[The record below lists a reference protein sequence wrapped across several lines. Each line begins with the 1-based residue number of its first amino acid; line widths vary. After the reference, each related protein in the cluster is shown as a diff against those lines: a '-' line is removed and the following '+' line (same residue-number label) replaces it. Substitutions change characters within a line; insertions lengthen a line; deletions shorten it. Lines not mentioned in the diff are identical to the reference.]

1 MRDVAV
7 IGVGETE
14 FGELWDRSFRDLGIE
29 AGLKAIQDAKLR
41 SEDIDAVY
49 IGNMSAGKFIDQEHV
64 SALVADYSGLAD
76 MHLPTVRVEG
86 GGACGAIALLQARLA
101 IASGMHDIVVVGG
114 AEKMTDVG
122 DVQAAEI
129 LSSTADQEW
138 ESVFGA
144 TFAGLYAMMARRHMY
159 EFGTTREQL
168 AAVAVK
174 NHKNGAL
181 NPEAQFQKE
190 ITIETVLQAPRV
202 AEPLG
207 VFDCAPLS
215 DGAAAVVLCEM
226 QKARKFSDTPIRIAG
241 SGQASDFLALH
252 DRRDLTTLDA
262 TVIAGKRAF
271 HEARL
276 QPKDVQV
283 AEVHDNFT
291 ISEILAIEDLRFIEK
306 GKGGPATAE
315 GLTALNGKVSVNTSG
330 GLKARGQPVGATGVA
345 QAVEIVR
352 QLLGEAGK
360 RQVVG
365 ARHGH
370 GHPRRTGPVRDAE
383 ALRDGDHRDGRGR
396 PAHVSIDRRKSRG
409 CYDRDEGP
417 ILLPE
422 TWPGRGGGRHPLR
435 VQVPA
440 RRLIG
445 APRVSF
451 DSQTPSA
458 CSQNRVRSEHLA
470 FMTQHAIPLSGSGG
484 TTKRPR
490 SQAEEASPK
499 PTSPSTRPSSR
510 HGSFARLRTW
520 FRRSPPPALL
530 MRQPVAPSV
539 VLACERCGFDYTVTR
554 IEVGGGKEAN
564 IWSCDCGSRYIPP
577 GGVPTSQLVRP

>member
-64 SALVADYSGLAD
+64 SALVADYAGLAD

-86 GGACGAIALLQARLA
+86 GGACGAIALFQARLA
-101 IASGMHDIVVVGG
+101 IASGMYDIVVVGG

-122 DVQAAEI
+122 EVQAAEI

-159 EFGTTREQL
+159 EYGTTREHM
-168 AAVAVK
+168 ASVAVK

-190 ITIETVLQAPRV
+190 ITIDAVLQSPWV

-207 VFDCAPLS
+207 LF
-215 DGAAAVVLCEM
+215 DGAPAVVLCAAE
-226 QKARKFSDTPIRIAG
+226 KAHKFTDTPILIRG

-252 DRRDLTTLDA
+252 DRRDLTTMDA
-262 TVIAGKRAF
+262 TVVAGKRAF
-271 HEARL
+271 DEAKL
-276 QPKDVQV
+276 TPKDVQV

-291 ISEILAIEDLRFIEK
+291 ISEILAIEDLRFVEK
-306 GKGGPATAE
+306 GKGGPATLD
-315 GLTALNGKVSVNTSG
+315 GVTALNGKISVNTSG

-345 QAVEIVR
+345 QAVEIVH
-352 QLLGEAGK
+352 QLRGEAGK

-365 ARHGH
+365 AR
-370 GHPRRTGPVRDAE
+370 
-383 ALRDGDHRDGRGR
+383 RGLT
-396 PAHVSIDRRKSRG
+396 HT
-409 CYDRDEGP
+409 
-417 ILLPE
+417 L
-422 TWPGRGGGRHPLR
+422 
-435 VQVPA
+435 
-440 RRLIG
+440 
-445 APRVSF
+445 
-451 DSQTPSA
+451 
-458 CSQNRVRSEHLA
+458 
-470 FMTQHAIPLSGSGG
+470 GG
-484 TTKRPR
+484 TGAT
-490 SQAEEASPK
+490 AIV
-499 PTSPSTRPSSR
+499 
-510 HGSFARLRTW
+510 HLF
-520 FRRSPPPALL
+520 
-530 MRQPVAPSV
+530 
-539 VLACERCGFDYTVTR
+539 ERGD
-554 IEVGGGKEAN
+554 
-564 IWSCDCGSRYIPP
+564 
-577 GGVPTSQLVRP
+577 